1 MRYQSD
7 LVSKPEVV
15 AYSVAIFTIEDM
27 PGVAAALGH
36 SAAQELVATMGT
48 FISKHFSDVGG
59 FSTRYSMEAFVTVL
73 PFAKIEETYRLID
86 NFRDDLGASGIP
98 RMKRIRPAET
108 ACVNP
113 VGIAV
118 TVGLAQGRPQTE
130 LGAVIASAAANQE
143 RLAKFNVS
151 CR

>member
-1 MRYQSD
+1 MMA
-7 LVSKPEVV
+7 P
-15 AYSVAIFTIEDM
+15 
-27 PGVAAALGH
+27 LGH
-36 SAAQELVATMGT
+36 SAAQELVAMMGT

-73 PFAKIEETYRLID
+73 PFAKIEETRRLIE

-108 ACVNP
+108 ACANP

-118 TVGLAQGRPQTE
+118 TCGLAQGRPQTE
-130 LGAVIASAAANQE
+130 LGAVIVSAFANQE
-143 RLAKFNVS
+143 RMARFKVTY
-151 CR
+151 RGETQP